1 MNAKELET
9 QHNLKKW
16 AAIIK
21 ECRSSGMKILQWLEI
36 NNISKDQYYYWQRKL
51 NEICIDTLERQAA
64 TFVELPVTK
73 EVPISTEFW
82 KIFFHC
88 HQSCQNISENKKTV
102 VSGLLK
108 VKVHQLDCLRLKY
121 LNYKK
126 KRGAVMSMYAYTGI
140 GRIENKKITINKVKE
155 SKEKADKENIPHTI
169 K

>member
-51 NEICIDTLERQAA
+51 KETCIDTFERQAA

-73 EVPISTEFW
+73 EVTASTELTVTHTVCKNDDSYF
-82 KIFFHC
+82 KDNMIAAV
-88 HQSCQNISENKKTV
+88 IKTNRV
-102 VSGLLK
+102 
-108 VKVHQLDCLRLKY
+108 
-121 LNYKK
+121 
-126 KRGAVMSMYAYTGI
+126 TF
-140 GRIENKKITINKVKE
+140 EITNTAGMFVINR
-155 SKEKADKENIPHTI
+155 A
-169 K
+169 

>member
-51 NEICIDTLERQAA
+51 KETCIDTFERQAA

-73 EVPISTEFW
+73 EVPISTELTATHTVC
-82 KIFFHC
+82 KNDAIAAV
-88 HQSCQNISENKKTV
+88 IKT
-102 VSGLLK
+102 
-108 VKVHQLDCLRLKY
+108 
-121 LNYKK
+121 N
-126 KRGAVMSMYAYTGI
+126 GI
-140 GRIENKKITINKVKE
+140 TFEITNTATPDFIKNLIEAFNH
-155 SKEKADKENIPHTI
+155 A
-169 K
+169 